1 MGLEDTGSE
10 LRGLDCHPVPATVL
24 GKALGPPG
32 PVFLLKHGFGSAWLS
47 FGLCVGST
55 QEVAEEESGLG
66 RCTAAPFIQS
76 RLCCALQVGFDPHPP
91 MRATGLP
98 SSLASIPGGKP

>member
-47 FGLCVGST
+47 FGL
-55 QEVAEEESGLG
+55 
-66 RCTAAPFIQS
+66 
-76 RLCCALQVGFDPHPP
+76 
-91 MRATGLP
+91 
-98 SSLASIPGGKP
+98 